1 VSELAYFCLVVT
13 GYFVAVNTIYLLQML
28 VAWRAVRRR
37 LRTIALDDFRDLRE
51 SGLAPPISIV
61 VPAYNEGRT
70 ILESVRSLLALRY
83 PRLEVVIVNDGSGD
97 DTLELLIAEFGLRLT
112 PRVYWQRIRSKPVRG
127 IYWSPAYPGL
137 WVLDK
142 VNGRKADAVNA
153 GINLA
158 SAPYVCVVD
167 GDSVLEGDAMAA
179 IMNAVLPLPTETVAA
194 GGTVRIAN
202 GCTVGRAGVMRVG
215 TPRSFLGT
223 SQALEYLRAFLFG
236 RMAWSELG
244 SLMIVSG
251 AFGVFRKDVVVEIGG
266 FRHDTVG
273 EDMDL
278 VVRMHRHLRA
288 AGRPYRVAFVPDP
301 VCWTECPETL
311 GGLRNQRER
320 WQRGLGETL
329 DHNREMLANRRFGRI
344 GLLAMPYLMAFEYL
358 APLLEVAGFA
368 ILPVGWALGLLDGS
382 LFLLFVCAALV
393 YGLCLS
399 LATLLLEE
407 LSFRRYRQLRDL
419 LRLTGAAVLEN
430 VGLRQLHSWWR
441 LVALITWRGRP
452 QTWHSAPRQGFQT
465 VQPPPAAG
473 RA

>member
-1 VSELAYFCLVVT
+1 MSELALFSLLVT
-13 GYFVAVNTIYLLQML
+13 GYFLAVNTIYLAQML

-37 LRTIALDDFRDLRE
+37 LGTIAHEDFRDIRE

-83 PRLEVVIVNDGSGD
+83 PGLELVVVNDGSAD
-97 DTLELLIAEFGLRLT
+97 DTLALLIAEFGLRPT
-112 PRVYWQRIRSKPVRG
+112 PRVYWQRIRSRPVRG
-127 IYWSPAYPGL
+127 IYWSPAYPRL

-142 VNGRKADAVNA
+142 ENGRKADAVNA

-158 SAPYVCVVD
+158 SAPYVCVMD
-167 GDSVLEGDAMAA
+167 GDSVLEGNAMAA
-179 IMNAVLPLPTETVAA
+179 IMNAVLPRPLETVAV

-202 GCTVGRAGVMRVG
+202 GCEVRPGAGVLRVG
-215 TPRSFLGT
+215 TPRSWLGAI
-223 SQALEYLRAFLFG
+223 QVIEYLRAFLFG
-236 RMAWSELG
+236 RMAWSEVQ

-251 AFGVFRKDVVVEIGG
+251 AFGVFRKDVLVEIGG

-278 VVRMHRHLRA
+278 VVRLHRHLRA
-288 AGRPYRVAFVPDP
+288 ARRPYRVAFVPDP

-311 GGLRNQRER
+311 RGLRLQRER

-329 DHNREMLANRRFGRI
+329 DHNGEMLASPRFGRI
-344 GLLAMPYLMAFEYL
+344 GLCAMPYLMAFEYL

-368 ILPVGWALGLLDGS
+368 ILPVGWGLGLLDHS
-382 LFLLFVCAALV
+382 HFLLFVGAAFAL
-393 YGLCLS
+393 GMCIS

-407 LSFRRYRQLRDL
+407 LSFRRYREPRHL
-419 LRLTGAAVLEN
+419 LRLAAAAVLEN
-430 VGLRQLHSWWR
+430 FGLRQLQSWWR
-441 LVALITWRGRP
+441 LVALLTWRGRP
-452 QTWHSAPRQGFQT
+452 QAWHSSPRQGFER
-465 VQPPPAAG
+465 AAE
-473 RA
+473 AA

>member
-1 VSELAYFCLVVT
+1 VI
-13 GYFVAVNTIYLLQML
+13 G
-28 VAWRAVRRR
+28 WRAVRRR
-37 LRTIALDDFRDLRE
+37 LRSIALEDFRDIRE
-51 SGLAPPISIV
+51 SGLAPPVSIV
-61 VPAYNEGRT
+61 VPAYNEGVT
-70 ILESVRSLLALRY
+70 IIESVRSLLALRY
-83 PRLEVVIVNDGSGD
+83 PRLELVVVNDGSSD
-97 DTLELLIAEFGLRLT
+97 DTLDRLIAEFGLRRT
-112 PRVYWQRIRSKPVRG
+112 PRVYWQRIKSKPVRG
-127 IYWSPAYPGL
+127 IYWSPASPGL

-179 IMNAVLPLPTETVAA
+179 IMHAVLPHAAETVAA

-202 GCTVGRAGVMRVG
+202 GCEIGGRAGVTRVG
-215 TPRSFLGT
+215 MPRTWLGAG
-223 SQALEYLRAFLFG
+223 QVIEYLRAFLFG
-236 RMAWSELG
+236 RAAWSELG

-288 AGRPYRVAFVPDP
+288 SGRPYRVAFVPDP

-311 GGLRNQRER
+311 PTLRRQRER

-329 DHNREMLANRRFGRI
+329 DHSHEMLASPRFGRI
-344 GLLAMPYLMAFEYL
+344 GLGAMPYLMGVEYL
-358 APLLEVAGFA
+358 GPLLEVAGFA
-368 ILPVGWALGLLDGS
+368 ILPVGWALGLLQQPM
-382 LFLLFVCAALV
+382 FLLFLAAGLA

-407 LSFRRYRQLRDL
+407 LSFRRYREPRHL
-419 LRLTGAAVLEN
+419 LRLAGAAVVES

-441 LVALITWRGRP
+441 LVALLTWRGRP
-452 QTWHSAPRQGFQT
+452 QVWHSAPRQGFST
-465 VQPPPAAG
+465 G
-473 RA
+473 RPLSP

>member
-1 VSELAYFCLVVT
+1 MSELAYFSLLVTV
-13 GYFVAVNTIYLLQML
+13 YFVAVNTIYLVQML

-37 LRTIALDDFRDLRE
+37 LRTIALEDFRDIRE
-51 SGLAPPISIV
+51 SGLAPPISLV
-61 VPAYNEGRT
+61 VPAYNEGIT
-70 ILESVRSLLALRY
+70 IIESVRSLLALRY
-83 PRLEVVIVNDGSGD
+83 PKLEVVIVNDGSGD
-97 DTLELLIAEFGLRLT
+97 DTLELLIAQFGLRLT

-167 GDSVLEGDAMAA
+167 GDSLLERDAMAA
-179 IMNAVLPLPTETVAA
+179 IMNAVLPRPAETVAA
-194 GGTVRIAN
+194 GGAVRIVN
-202 GCTVGRAGVMRVG
+202 GCAVSQTGIIRVG

-223 SQALEYLRAFLFG
+223 SQVLEYLRAFLFG
-236 RMAWSELG
+236 RVAWSELE

-251 AFGVFRKDVVVEIGG
+251 AFGVFRKDVLVEIGG
-266 FRHDTVG
+266 FRHDTIG

-278 VVRMHRHLRA
+278 VVRMHRHLRT
-288 AGRPYRVAFVPDP
+288 AGRTYRIAFAPDP

-311 GGLRNQRER
+311 GGLRHQRER

-329 DHNREMLANRRFGRI
+329 HHNHEMLADRRFGRI
-344 GLLAMPYLMAFEYL
+344 GLVAMPYLMAFEYL
-358 APLLEVAGFA
+358 APLVEVAGFS

-382 LFLLFVCAALV
+382 LFLLFVCASLA

-407 LSFRRYRQLRDL
+407 LSFRRYREPGDL

-430 VGLRQLHSWWR
+430 FGLRQLHSWWR
-441 LVALITWRGRP
+441 LVSLITWRGRP
-452 QTWHSAPRQGFQT
+452 QTWHSAPRQGFH
-465 VQPPPAAG
+465 AAG
-473 RA
+473 SPAGVGRA

>member
-1 VSELAYFCLVVT
+1 MSELTLFALLVT
-13 GYFVAVNTIYLLQML
+13 GYFLAVNTIYLVQL
-28 VAWRAVRRR
+28 VVGWRAVRRR
-37 LRTIALDDFRDLRE
+37 LRSIAVEDYHDLRE
-51 SGLAPPISIV
+51 SGLAPPVSLV
-61 VPAYNEGRT
+61 VPAYNEGVT
-70 ILESVRSLLALRY
+70 ILQSVRSLLALRY
-83 PRLEVVIVNDGSGD
+83 PRLEVVVVNDGSED
-97 DTLELLIAEFGLRLT
+97 DTLALLIAEFGLRRT

-167 GDSVLEGDAMAA
+167 GDSVLEGNAMAA
-179 IMNAVLPLPTETVAA
+179 IMHAVLPRSAETVAA

-202 GCTVGRAGVMRVG
+202 GCEFGGAGVTRVG
-215 TPRSFLGT
+215 LPRTWLGVG
-223 SQALEYLRAFLFG
+223 QVVEYLRAFLYG
-236 RMAWSELG
+236 RAAWSEAG

-251 AFGVFRKDVVVEIGG
+251 AFGVFRKDVLVEIGG

-278 VVRMHRHLRA
+278 VVRMHRHLRTG
-288 AGRPYRVAFVPDP
+288 GRPYHVAFVPDP

-311 GGLRNQRER
+311 RMLRHQRER

-329 DHNREMLANRRFGRI
+329 DHSHEMLASPRFGRI
-344 GLLAMPYLMAFEYL
+344 GLGAMPYLMAVEYL
-358 APLLEVAGFA
+358 GPLLEVTGFA
-368 ILPVGWALGLLDGS
+368 ILPVGWALGLLDHS
-382 LFLLFVCAALV
+382 LFLLFLAAGLV

-407 LSFRRYRQLRDL
+407 LSFRRYREPRHL
-419 LRLTGAAVLEN
+419 LRLAAAALVES
-430 VGLRQLHSWWR
+430 VGLRQLNSWWR
-441 LVALITWRGRP
+441 LVALLTWRGRP
-452 QTWHSAPRQGFQT
+452 QVWHSAPRQGF
-465 VQPPPAAG
+465 AAG
-473 RA
+473 GG

>member
-1 VSELAYFCLVVT
+1 VSELAYFSLLVT
-13 GYFVAVNTIYLLQML
+13 GYFVVVNTIYLLQML

-37 LRTIALDDFRDLRE
+37 LRTIALDDFHDMRG
-51 SGLAPPISIV
+51 SGLAPPISII

-70 ILESVRSLLALRY
+70 ILESVHSLLALRY
-83 PRLEVVIVNDGSGD
+83 PKLEVVVVNDGSGD

-127 IYWSPAYPGL
+127 IYWSPAHPGI
-137 WVLDK
+137 WVLEK

-158 SAPYVCVVD
+158 SAPYVCVMD
-167 GDSVLEGDAMAA
+167 GDSVLEADAMAA
-179 IMNAVLPLPTETVAA
+179 IMNAVLPRPAETVAA
-194 GGTVRIAN
+194 GGSIRIAN
-202 GCTVGRAGVMRVG
+202 GCAVGRAGVSRVG
-215 TPRSFLGT
+215 TPRTFLGT
-223 SQALEYLRAFLFG
+223 SQVLEYMRAFLFG
-236 RMAWSELG
+236 RVAWSELG

-278 VVRMHRHLRA
+278 VVRMHRHLRV

-311 GGLRNQRER
+311 AGLRNQRER

-329 DHNREMLANRRFGRI
+329 DHNREMLGNRRFGRI

-368 ILPVGWALGLLDGS
+368 ILPVGWALGLLDGR
-382 LFLLFVCAALV
+382 LFLLFVCASLV

-399 LATLLLEE
+399 
-407 LSFRRYRQLRDL
+407 RRSCWRSSRSGG
-419 LRLTGAAVLEN
+419 TASPGTCC
-430 VGLRQLHSWWR
+430 GSWARRCWR
-441 LVALITWRGRP
+441 TSG
-452 QTWHSAPRQGFQT
+452 
-465 VQPPPAAG
+465 
-473 RA
+473 